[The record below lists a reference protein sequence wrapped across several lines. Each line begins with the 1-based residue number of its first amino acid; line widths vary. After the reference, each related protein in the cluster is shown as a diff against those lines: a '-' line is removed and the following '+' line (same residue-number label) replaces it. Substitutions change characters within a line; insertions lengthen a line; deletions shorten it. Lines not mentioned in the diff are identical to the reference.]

1 MIEKGIKQNEI
12 IKQDVWIIIAC
23 LFGSAIKMI
32 QLRLDN
38 SLKEPLPEL
47 YDAFIHASMNGI
59 ALEDK

>member
-1 MIEKGIKQNEI
+1 
-12 IKQDVWIIIAC
+12 VWIISAC